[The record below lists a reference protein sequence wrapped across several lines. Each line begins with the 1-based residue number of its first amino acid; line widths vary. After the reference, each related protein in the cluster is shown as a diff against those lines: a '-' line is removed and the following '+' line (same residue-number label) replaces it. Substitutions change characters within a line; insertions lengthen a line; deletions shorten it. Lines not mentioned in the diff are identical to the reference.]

1 MTHREQRRIRAKTQ
15 IGRISANYNSGHLNW
30 AVCLD
35 KIDTRFEVSDTK
47 RAIVSPSVWT
57 LTRVPPKP

>member
-15 IGRISANYNSGHLNW
+15 IGRISANYNSGHLNLGG
-30 AVCLD
+30 CLD

-47 RAIVSPSVWT
+47 RAIVSPSV
-57 LTRVPPKP
+57 